1 MSEIT
6 PEQQKQLDSWAIQR
20 DTILKE
26 ISDANT
32 EKDNLTKGNIILAES
47 NTEISNKV
55 QQSVGRLE
63 ELDKKEVERKNLVST
78 DLLVLE
84 KQKTTLESSITS
96 LSGDVRDLIL
106 QKNDLIILI
115 KFLTETH
122 KEIFDRTGILQ
133 EVIGHVKKISEGH
146 ISDLNIF
153 FNTLKK
159 NIQEII
165 DLNSENTKQTK
176 IVLEKLPLAILQFR
190 RPTQIIRP
198 VLNKR
203 RDPEQLKEIEEVESL
218 EN

>member
-1 MSEIT
+1 
-6 PEQQKQLDSWAIQR
+6 LD
-20 DTILKE
+20 DLKNW
-26 ISDANT
+26 I
-32 EKDNLTKGNIILAES
+32 
-47 NTEISNKV
+47 
-55 QQSVGRLE
+55 
-63 ELDKKEVERKNLVST
+63 KKEVERKNLVST